1 MSLEASA
8 SAEGVRRKP
17 DVYVAPLGTGMNG
30 EAARLARELRRHDLV
45 VELGDESFRLKKS
58 FETATKAEANYILIV
73 GENEV
78 KADAFALKNLATGE
92 QVSVPR
98 GELARR
104 IRNQG

>member
-1 MSLEASA
+1 MIWLWSWETRAS
-8 SAEGVRRKP
+8 G
-17 DVYVAPLGTGMNG
+17 
-30 EAARLARELRRHDLV
+30 
-45 VELGDESFRLKKS
+45 
-58 FETATKAEANYILIV
+58 ILIV

-104 IRNQG
+104 IRNHG